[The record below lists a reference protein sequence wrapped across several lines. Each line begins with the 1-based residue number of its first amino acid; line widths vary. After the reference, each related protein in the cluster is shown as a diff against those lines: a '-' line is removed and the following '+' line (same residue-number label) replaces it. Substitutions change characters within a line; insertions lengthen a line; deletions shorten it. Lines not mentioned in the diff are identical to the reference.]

1 MFISF
6 TPNEIMDQQS
16 DPGKFPQQ
24 IHFLMHGRV
33 CVLLLR
39 VESGRRREE
48 PSMHCVCEWRLYE
61 EPNQKLAEYLIYIVS
76 GNEHNPFLL
85 LLCIINQM

>member
-39 VESGRRREE
+39 VEQEKEE
-48 PSMHCVCEWRLYE
+48 KSHPCSVGVCEWRLDE

-76 GNEHNPFLL
+76 GNEHNPF
-85 LLCIINQM
+85 